1 MIKFSTSKNIA
12 MAGSRQ
18 YIFGEFRLD
27 ARQRALFRGKE
38 LIALTPKSL
47 ETLLFL
53 VERYGQIVDKKEIL
67 EAVWPET
74 FVEEVSLARN
84 VSLLRKA
91 LSDHQ
96 DGNGFIETI
105 PKRGYRFV
113 APVKIE
119 DFPSGRRELAANSE
133 SHSPEPSTPLERHMP
148 THRRRWFW
156 PLAVTGICSGVLA
169 WFYVRPQ
176 PTQPHPVIAVL
187 PVQNLTGDAT
197 REYVADGLT
206 EELIAKLGALGSD
219 KLSVIARTSAMSYKN
234 STKTLAQVGRELG
247 VNYAIESS
255 VRQWG
260 DRVRITAQLIRVR
273 DQSQLW
279 VKEYESSAQDL
290 LTIQEEI
297 ARDVANEIEVR
308 LTATPEKPPRRTHPI
323 KREAY
328 EAYLQGRYFWTRRG
342 LANFQKA
349 IGYFQ
354 QAIQIDPEYAAAYAG
369 LADAYSDQGFW
380 GGTPNEA
387 IPKAKAAVARALE
400 LDDYSSEA
408 HDALAGIADDY
419 DWDWNKGEI
428 EHRRALELNPNNATA
443 HLEYSSHLVAVGQRE
458 KAREEVRK
466 AQSLDPLSPFFR
478 AAGGLMLYFAGYKEE
493 GIQQN
498 LKAIELE
505 PDFLVPHL
513 NLSEFYFE
521 MGNYDLGIREYE
533 KASRLAEMPPATLAV
548 LLDSYKSEG
557 ISGFRRQQ
565 LKLNDEGI
573 LQLDS
578 FSLAVIHAALGEK
591 EKTIQYLQ
599 QNVQE
604 HGAYLEWI
612 AADWRWDRLRGEP
625 EFQAILL
632 ELHLRH

>member
-1 MIKFSTSKNIA
+1 
-12 MAGSRQ
+12 MAGFRH
-18 YIFGEFRLD
+18 YFFGEFRLD
-27 ARQRALFRGKE
+27 ARQRALFRQQE

-53 VERYGQIVDKKEIL
+53 VERHGQIVDKKEIL

-96 DGNGFIETI
+96 EGHAFIETI

-113 APVKIE
+113 APVEVE
-119 DFPSGRRELAANSE
+119 DLPSTQTELAPIPE
-133 SHSPEPSTPLERHMP
+133 SHSPKPGIPPRLGIPSFRHK
-148 THRRRWFW
+148 WVW
-156 PLAVTGICSGVLA
+156 ALAVAGICTGVLG
-169 WFYVRPQ
+169 WIYLRQRPAR
-176 PTQPHPVIAVL
+176 PHPLIVVL

-206 EELIAKLGALGSD
+206 EQLIAQLGSLGSD
-219 KLSVIARTSAMSYKN
+219 KLSVIARTSAMSYKG
-234 STKTLAQVGRELG
+234 SSKTMAQIGRELG
-247 VNYAIESS
+247 VNYVVQSS

-273 DQSQLW
+273 DQSHIW
-279 VKEYESSAQDL
+279 VRDYDSSGQDL
-290 LTIQEEI
+290 LTIEEEI
-297 ARDVANEIEVR
+297 ARDVANEIESR
-308 LTATPEKPPRRTHPI
+308 LTPTAAKPLRRAHPI

-328 EAYLQGRYFWTRRG
+328 EAYLQGRYFWSRRG

-387 IPKAKAAVARALE
+387 IPKAKAAVLRALE
-400 LDDYSSEA
+400 LDDSSSEA
-408 HDALAGIADDY
+408 HDALAGISDAY
-419 DWDWNKGEI
+419 DWDWRKGET
-428 EHRRALELNPNNATA
+428 EHRRALELNPNNAAA
-443 HLEYSSHLVAVGQRE
+443 HLEYAAHLVDVGQRE
-458 KAREEVRK
+458 KVREEVRK
-466 AQSLDPLSPFFR
+466 AQGLDPLSPFFR
-478 AAGGLMLYFAGYKEE
+478 AAGGLMLYFAGYRRE

-498 LKAIELE
+498 LKAIELA

-513 NLSEFYFE
+513 NLSDFYFD

-533 KASRLAEMPPATLAV
+533 KGSRLAGMRPATLAS
-548 LLDSYKSEG
+548 LLNSYKSEG
-557 ISGFRRQQ
+557 ISGFRREQ
-565 LKLNDEGI
+565 LKLNEKG
-573 LQLDS
+573 LLPLDS
-578 FSLAVIHAALGEK
+578 FSLAVIHAGLGEK
-591 EKTIQYLQ
+591 EKAIQNLQ
-599 QNVQE
+599 QNVRE
-604 HGAYLEWI
+604 HGAYLQFI
-612 AADWRWDRLRGEP
+612 AVDWRWNSLRGEP
-625 EFQAILL
+625 EFQAILQ
-632 ELHLRH
+632 ELHLRQ

>member
-1 MIKFSTSKNIA
+1 

-18 YIFGEFRLD
+18 YLFDEFRLD
-27 ARQRALFRGKE
+27 VRQRALFRQQE

-53 VERYGQIVDKKEIL
+53 VERHGQIVDKKEIL

-96 DGNGFIETI
+96 DGHAFIETI

-113 APVKIE
+113 APVEIE
-119 DFPSGRRELAANSE
+119 DLPSTQTELTPIPGSHSLEPRIPLGRRI
-133 SHSPEPSTPLERHMP
+133 PSF
-148 THRRRWFW
+148 RRKWVW
-156 PLAVTGICSGVLA
+156 ALAVAGICTGVLG
-169 WFYVRPQ
+169 WIYLRQRPA
-176 PTQPHPVIAVL
+176 QPHPLIVVL

-206 EELIAKLGALGSD
+206 EELIAKLGSLGSD
-219 KLSVIARTSAMSYKN
+219 KLSVIARTSAMSYKSSN
-234 STKTLAQVGRELG
+234 KTVPQIGRELG
-247 VNYAIESS
+247 ANYVVESS

-273 DQSQLW
+273 DQSHIW
-279 VKEYESSAQDL
+279 VKDYDSSGQDL
-290 LTIQEEI
+290 LTIEEEI
-297 ARDVANEIEVR
+297 ARDVANEIEFR
-308 LTATPEKPPRRTHPI
+308 LTATPAKPPRSTHPI
-323 KREAY
+323 RREAY

-354 QAIQIDPEYAAAYAG
+354 QAIQIDSEYAAAYAG
-369 LADAYSDQGFW
+369 LADAYTDQGFW

-387 IPKAKAAVARALE
+387 IPKAKAAAARALE
-400 LDDYSSEA
+400 LDDSSSEA
-408 HDALAGIADDY
+408 HDALGSIADLY
-419 DWDWNKGEI
+419 DWDRTRAET
-428 EHRRALELNPNNATA
+428 EHRRALELNPSNAAA
-443 HLEYSSHLVAVGQRE
+443 HLAYADHLVSLGQRE
-458 KAREEVRK
+458 KASEEVRK

-478 AAGGLMLYFAGYKEE
+478 AAGGLMLYFAGHREE

-498 LKAIELE
+498 LKAVELA

-513 NLSEFYFE
+513 NLSEFHFE

-533 KASRLAEMPPATLAV
+533 KAARLAGMRPATLAA
-548 LLDSYKSEG
+548 LLTSYKSKG
-557 ISGFRRQQ
+557 ISGFLREQ
-565 LKLNDEGI
+565 LKLNDKGI

-578 FSLAVIHAALGEK
+578 FSLAKIHARLGEK
-591 EKTIQYLQ
+591 EKTLQHLQ
-599 QNVQE
+599 QSVQE
-604 HGAYLEWI
+604 HGAYLEDLGVDPI
-612 AADWRWDRLRGEP
+612 WDGLRAEP
-625 EFQAILL
+625 EFQAILQ
-632 ELHLRH
+632 ELHLRQ

>member
-1 MIKFSTSKNIA
+1 M
-12 MAGSRQ
+12 GRSRQ
-18 YIFGEFRLD
+18 YVFGEFRLD
-27 ARQRALFRGKE
+27 ARQRALFRQQE

-53 VERYGQIVDKKEIL
+53 VERHGQIVDKKELL
-67 EAVWPET
+67 EAVWPDT

-96 DGNGFIETI
+96 DGHAFIETI

-113 APVKIE
+113 APVEIE
-119 DFPSGRRELAANSE
+119 DLPSGQTELTPISE
-133 SHSPEPSTPLERHMP
+133 PHAPEPSILLG
-148 THRRRWFW
+148 RRIPNFRGKWVLT
-156 PLAVTGICSGVLA
+156 LAVAGICVGVLGWIYLRLLPA
-169 WFYVRPQ
+169 PRP
-176 PTQPHPVIAVL
+176 PLIVVL

-206 EELIAKLGALGSD
+206 EELIAKLGSLGSD
-219 KLSVIARTSAMSYKN
+219 NLSVIARTSAMSYKN
-234 STKTLAQVGRELG
+234 SSKTVAQVGRELG
-247 VNYAIESS
+247 VNYVIESS

-273 DQSQLW
+273 DESHLW
-279 VKEYESSAQDL
+279 VRDYDSSGQDL
-290 LTIQEEI
+290 LTIEEEI
-297 ARDVANEIEVR
+297 ARDVANEIEFR
-308 LTATPEKPPRRTHPI
+308 LTPTAAKPPRRAHPI

-328 EAYLQGRYFWTRRG
+328 EAYLQGRYFWSRRG

-349 IGYFQ
+349 ISYFQ

-369 LADAYSDQGFW
+369 LADAYTDQGFW

-387 IPKAKAAVARALE
+387 IPKAKAAALRALQ
-400 LDDYSSEA
+400 LDDSSSEA
-408 HDALAGIADDY
+408 HDALAGIADSY
-419 DWDWNKGEI
+419 DWDWTKAET
-428 EHRRALELNPNNATA
+428 EHRRALELNPNNAAA
-443 HLEYSSHLVAVGQRE
+443 HLEHAFHLVDVGQRE

-478 AAGGLMLYFAGYKEE
+478 AAGGLMLYFAGYRNE

-498 LKAIELE
+498 FKAIELA

-521 MGNYDLGIREYE
+521 MGDNDLGIREYE
-533 KASRLAEMPPATLAV
+533 KASRLAEMRPATLAA

-557 ISGFRRQQ
+557 ISGFRREE
-565 LKLNDEGI
+565 LHLNEKG
-573 LQLDS
+573 LLRLDR
-578 FSLAVIHAALGEK
+578 FSLAVIYAGLGDK
-591 EKTIQYLQ
+591 EKAIQCLQ

-604 HGAYLEWI
+604 HGAYLQFLG
-612 AADWRWDRLRGEP
+612 ADSRWNSLRGEP
-625 EFQAILL
+625 GFQAILR
-632 ELHLRH
+632 ELHLQQ

>member
-1 MIKFSTSKNIA
+1 MP
-12 MAGSRQ
+12 GSRQ
-18 YIFGEFRLD
+18 YVFGEFRLD
-27 ARQRALFRGKE
+27 ARQRALFRQEE

-53 VERYGQIVDKKEIL
+53 VERHGQIVDKKEIL
-67 EAVWPET
+67 DAVWPNT

-96 DGNGFIETI
+96 DGIAFIETI

-113 APVKIE
+113 AHVKIE
-119 DFPSGRRELAANSE
+119 DFPFGQTELPSTSE
-133 SHSPEPSTPLERHMP
+133 PHSPERSAPLKRRMP
-148 THRRRWFW
+148 THRRRWVW
-156 PLAVTGICSGVLA
+156 ALPVAGICSGVLGWLYLRA
-169 WFYVRPQ
+169 K
-176 PTQPHPVIAVL
+176 PTQPHPAIAVL

-206 EELIAKLGALGSD
+206 EELIAKLGSLGSD

-234 STKTLAQVGRELG
+234 SSKTVAQVGRELG
-247 VNYAIESS
+247 VNYVIESS

-273 DQSQLW
+273 DQSHLW
-279 VKEYESSAQDL
+279 VKDYDSSVQDL

-308 LTATPEKPPRRTHPI
+308 LTATPAKPPGRAHPI

-328 EAYLQGRYFWTRRG
+328 EAYLQGRYFWARRG

-349 IGYFQ
+349 IAYFQ

-369 LADAYSDQGFW
+369 LADAYTDQGFW

-387 IPKAKAAVARALE
+387 VPKAKAAAARALE
-400 LDDYSSEA
+400 LDDNLSEA
-408 HDALAGIADDY
+408 HDAVADIADVY

-428 EHRRALELNPNNATA
+428 EHRRALELNPNNAAA
-443 HLEYSSHLVAVGQRE
+443 HLEYASHLVSVGQRE
-458 KAREEVRK
+458 KAREEVRT
-466 AQSLDPLSPFFR
+466 AQRLDPLSPFFR

-493 GIQQN
+493 GVQQN
-498 LKAIELE
+498 LKAIELA

-513 NLSEFYFE
+513 NLSQFYFE
-521 MGNYDLGIREYE
+521 MGDYDRGIGEYE
-533 KASRLAEMPPATLAV
+533 KGSMLAGMSPATLAA

-557 ISGFRRQQ
+557 ISGFRREQ
-565 LKLNDEGI
+565 LKLNDKGI
-573 LQLDS
+573 LPLDS
-578 FSLAVIHAALGEK
+578 FSLAVIHAELGEK

-604 HGAYLEWI
+604 HGAYLEFVG
-612 AADWRWDRLRGEP
+612 ADRRWDGLRGEP
-625 EFQAILL
+625 EFQTILR
-632 ELHLRH
+632 ELHLRQ

>member
-1 MIKFSTSKNIA
+1 
-12 MAGSRQ
+12 MAGFRQ
-18 YIFGEFRLD
+18 YVFGEFRLD
-27 ARQRALFRGKE
+27 VRQRALFRRQE

-53 VERYGQIVDKKEIL
+53 VERHGQIVDKKELL

-96 DGNGFIETI
+96 DGHAFIETI

-119 DFPSGRRELAANSE
+119 DLPSTQTELTPIPEGYSPAGPRMPLGRRIP
-133 SHSPEPSTPLERHMP
+133 SP
-148 THRRRWFW
+148 RRKWVRA
-156 PLAVTGICSGVLA
+156 LAVAGICVGVLG
-169 WFYVRPQ
+169 WIYLRPR
-176 PTQPHPVIAVL
+176 PAPRPPLIVVL

-206 EELIAKLGALGSD
+206 EELIARLGSLGSD
-219 KLSVIARTSAMSYKN
+219 KLSVIARTSAMSYK
-234 STKTLAQVGRELG
+234 SSSKTVPQIGRELG
-247 VNYAIESS
+247 VSYVVESS

-273 DQSQLW
+273 DQSSIW
-279 VKEYESSAQDL
+279 VRDYDSSGQDL
-290 LTIQEEI
+290 LTIEEEI
-297 ARDVANEIEVR
+297 ARDVANEIEFR
-308 LTATPEKPPRRTHPI
+308 LTATPANPLRPTHPI
-323 KREAY
+323 RREAY
-328 EAYLQGRYFWTRRG
+328 EAYLQGRYFWSKRG

-354 QAIQIDPEYAAAYAG
+354 QAIQMDPKYAAAYAG

-387 IPKAKAAVARALE
+387 IPHAKAAAARALE
-400 LDDYSSEA
+400 LDDSSSEA
-408 HDALAGIADDY
+408 HDSLGSIADIY
-419 DWDWNKGEI
+419 DWDWTRAET
-428 EHRRALELNPNNATA
+428 EHRRALELNPSNAVA
-443 HLEYSSHLVAVGQRE
+443 HLYYASHLVSVGQRE
-458 KAREEVRK
+458 KASEEVRK

-478 AAGGLMLYFAGYKEE
+478 AAGGLMLYFAGHREE
-493 GIQQN
+493 AIQQN
-498 LKAIELE
+498 LKAIELA
-505 PDFLVPHL
+505 PDFLVPHS
-513 NLSEFYFE
+513 NLSKFHFE
-521 MGNYDLGIREYE
+521 MGNDDLGIREYE
-533 KASRLAEMPPATLAV
+533 KAARLAGMRPATLAA

-557 ISGFRRQQ
+557 SSGFMREQ
-565 LKLNDEGI
+565 LKLNEEGI
-573 LQLDS
+573 LQRDS
-578 FSLAVIHAALGEK
+578 FSLAEIHARLGEK

-604 HGAYLEWI
+604 HGAYLEYLGVDPI
-612 AADWRWDRLRGEP
+612 WDGLRGEP
-625 EFQAILL
+625 EFQAILQ
-632 ELHLRH
+632 ELHLRP

>member
-1 MIKFSTSKNIA
+1 MS
-12 MAGSRQ
+12 GSRQ

-27 ARQRALFRGKE
+27 ARQRALFRQKE

-53 VERYGQIVDKKEIL
+53 VERHGQIVDKKEIL
-67 EAVWPET
+67 EAVWPDT

-96 DGNGFIETI
+96 DGTAFIETI

-113 APVKIE
+113 AHVKIE
-119 DFPSGRRELAANSE
+119 DFPFGQTELPPTLE
-133 SHSPEPSTPLERHMP
+133 PHSPEPSAPLERNIP
-148 THRRRWFW
+148 THRHSWVW
-156 PLAVTGICSGVLA
+156 ALAVAGICSGVLG
-169 WFYVRPQ
+169 WLYLRPQ

-187 PVQNLTGDAT
+187 PVQNLTGDAA

-206 EELIAKLGALGSD
+206 EELIAKLGSLGSD

-234 STKTLAQVGRELG
+234 SSKTVAQVGRELG
-247 VNYAIESS
+247 VNYVIESS

-273 DQSQLW
+273 DQSHLW
-279 VKEYESSAQDL
+279 VKDYDSSVQDL

-308 LTATPEKPPRRTHPI
+308 LTATPAKPPRRTHPI

-349 IGYFQ
+349 IAYFQ

-369 LADAYSDQGFW
+369 LADAYNDEGFW

-387 IPKAKAAVARALE
+387 VPKAKAAAVRALE
-400 LDDYSSEA
+400 LDDGSSEA

-419 DWDWNKGEI
+419 DWDWTKAET
-428 EHRRALELNPNNATA
+428 EHRRALELNPNNAAA
-443 HLEYSSHLVAVGQRE
+443 HLEYASHLVSVGQRQ
-458 KAREEVRK
+458 KAIEEVRN

-478 AAGGLMLYFAGYKEE
+478 AAGGLLLYLAGNREE

-498 LKAIELE
+498 LKAAELA
-505 PDFLVPHL
+505 PDFPVPHL
-513 NLSEFYFE
+513 NLAQFYFQ
-521 MGNYDLGIREYE
+521 MGHYDLGMREYE
-533 KASRLAEMPPATLAV
+533 AASRLEGMRPAILAV
-548 LLDSYKSEG
+548 LVDSYKSEG
-557 ISGFRRQQ
+557 ISGFRREQ

-573 LQLDS
+573 RPLDS
-578 FSLAVIHAALGEK
+578 FQLATIHAELGDREK
-591 EKTIQYLQ
+591 AIQYLQ
-599 QNVQE
+599 QSAQE

-612 AADWRWDRLRGEP
+612 GADWTWDSLRGEP
-625 EFQAILL
+625 EFQTILR
-632 ELHLRH
+632 ELHLRQ

>member
-1 MIKFSTSKNIA
+1 MS
-12 MAGSRQ
+12 GSRQ

-27 ARQRALFRGKE
+27 ARQRALFRQKE

-53 VERYGQIVDKKEIL
+53 VERHGQIVDKKEIL
-67 EAVWPET
+67 EAVWPDT

-96 DGNGFIETI
+96 DGTAFIETI

-113 APVKIE
+113 AHVKIE
-119 DFPSGRRELAANSE
+119 DFPFGQTELPPTLE
-133 SHSPEPSTPLERHMP
+133 PHSPEPSAPLERNIP
-148 THRRRWFW
+148 THRHSWVW
-156 PLAVTGICSGVLA
+156 ALAVAGICSGVLG
-169 WFYVRPQ
+169 WLYLRPQ

-187 PVQNLTGDAT
+187 PVQNLTGDAA

-206 EELIAKLGALGSD
+206 EELIAKLGSLGSD

-234 STKTLAQVGRELG
+234 SSKTVAQVGRELG
-247 VNYAIESS
+247 VNYVIESS

-273 DQSQLW
+273 DQSHLW
-279 VKEYESSAQDL
+279 VKDYDSSVQDL

-308 LTATPEKPPRRTHPI
+308 LTATPAKPPRRTHPI

-349 IGYFQ
+349 IAYFQ

-369 LADAYSDQGFW
+369 LADAYNDEGFW

-387 IPKAKAAVARALE
+387 VPKAKAAAVRALE
-400 LDDYSSEA
+400 LDDGSSEA

-419 DWDWNKGEI
+419 DWDWTKAET
-428 EHRRALELNPNNATA
+428 EHRRALELNPNNAAA
-443 HLEYSSHLVAVGQRE
+443 HLEYASHLVSVGQRQ
-458 KAREEVRK
+458 KAIEEVRN

-478 AAGGLMLYFAGYKEE
+478 AAGGLLLYLAGNREE

-498 LKAIELE
+498 LKAAELA
-505 PDFLVPHL
+505 PDFPVPHL
-513 NLSEFYFE
+513 NLAQFYFQ
-521 MGNYDLGIREYE
+521 MGHYDLGMREYE
-533 KASRLAEMPPATLAV
+533 AASRLEGMRPAILAV
-548 LLDSYKSEG
+548 LVDSYKSEG
-557 ISGFRRQQ
+557 ISGFRREQ

-573 LQLDS
+573 RPLDS
-578 FSLAVIHAALGEK
+578 FQLATIHAELGDREK
-591 EKTIQYLQ
+591 AIQYLQ
-599 QNVQE
+599 QSVQE

-612 AADWRWDRLRGEP
+612 GADWTWDSLRGEP
-625 EFQAILL
+625 EFQTILR
-632 ELHLRH
+632 ELHLRQ

>member
-1 MIKFSTSKNIA
+1 

-18 YIFGEFRLD
+18 YVFGEFRLD
-27 ARQRALFRGKE
+27 ARQRALFRHEE
-38 LIALTPKSL
+38 LIALTPKSV

-53 VERYGQIVDKKEIL
+53 VERHGQIVDKKEIL
-67 EAVWPET
+67 EAVWVGT

-91 LSDHQ
+91 LSDPQ
-96 DGNGFIETI
+96 DGHAFIETI

-113 APVKIE
+113 APIE
-119 DFPSGRRELAANSE
+119 IEELPFTQTELTSLPRSRLPESSIPPGRRIN
-133 SHSPEPSTPLERHMP
+133 TF
-148 THRRRWFW
+148 RRKWFW
-156 PLAVTGICSGVLA
+156 ALAIVGICCGGLA
-169 WFYVRPQ
+169 WIYLWQRPA
-176 PTQPHPVIAVL
+176 QPHPMIVVL

-197 REYVADGLT
+197 RGYVADGLT
-206 EELIAKLGALGSD
+206 EELIAKFGSLGSD

-234 STKTLAQVGRELG
+234 SNKTVAQLGRELG
-247 VNYAIESS
+247 VNYVVESS

-273 DQSQLW
+273 DESHLW
-279 VKEYESSAQDL
+279 VKDYDRSGQDL
-290 LTIQEEI
+290 LTIEEEI
-297 ARDVANEIEVR
+297 ARDVAKEIEVR
-308 LTATPEKPPRRTHPI
+308 LTDPAKPPGHTHPI

-328 EAYLQGRYFWTRRG
+328 EAYLQGRYFWARRG

-369 LADAYSDQGFW
+369 LADAYTDQGFW

-387 IPKAKAAVARALE
+387 IPKAKAAAARALE
-400 LDDYSSEA
+400 LDESSSEA
-408 HDALAGIADDY
+408 HDALASIADIY
-419 DWDWNKGEI
+419 DWDWTKGET
-428 EHRRALELNPNNATA
+428 EHRRALELNANNAVA
-443 HLEYSSHLVAVGQRE
+443 HLGYAAHLVSLRHGE
-458 KAREEVRK
+458 KASEEVRT

-478 AAGGLMLYFAGYKEE
+478 AAGGLVLYFAGHREE

-498 LKAIELE
+498 LKAIELA
-505 PDFLVPHL
+505 PDFLVAHQ

-533 KASRLAEMPPATLAV
+533 KASRLVGMKPATLAA

-557 ISGFRRQQ
+557 ISGFRREQ
-565 LKLNDEGI
+565 LKLNDKDI

-578 FSLAVIHAALGEK
+578 FSLALIHAGLGDK
-591 EKTIQYLQ
+591 KKAIQYLQ

-604 HGAYLEWI
+604 HRADLEFIGA
-612 AADWRWDRLRGEP
+612 DSRWGSMRGDP
-625 EFQAILL
+625 EFQAILRD
-632 ELHLRH
+632 LHLRQ